1 MRNPGRIEGCA
12 DRLKAMWRRVPD
24 WRFGQLMC
32 NLLGAAGVDPFFVE
46 DHELFDAMEAALDSM
61 LGDRSQMVNNHI
73 EGVLRD
79 EQ

>member
-1 MRNPGRIEGCA
+1 MRRQAEG
-12 DRLKAMWRRVPD
+12 DV
-24 WRFGQLMC
+24 
-32 NLLGAAGVDPFFVE
+32 AAFVE